1 VSDAIEGCDNNYIN
15 ERIVSIGMSD
25 CKSFIYFCTYIMYMF
40 YLVGLGLFDE
50 KDISLK
56 GLECLRNVD
65 KIYAEFFTSR
75 LFGSSF
81 EAIEEL
87 IGQKI
92 EILVRGEV
100 EEEHKFMDE
109 AKTSDVALITGGD
122 PLIATTHSDFLVQC
136 SKKGIDFEVIHGSSI
151 LSSAPAISGLQ
162 GYKFGKVT
170 TIPFPDYNFYP
181 KSPYEAIEEN
191 LKMDLH
197 TLVLLDIQA
206 HNDRY
211 MTVNEGLEYLMS
223 IHDDLEREGLIT
235 EDTLAMGIA
244 RVGSRDVVVRAGK
257 IKELR
262 DFDFGGP
269 LHCIVI
275 PSKLHIVEAEYMVE
289 IAGADPKILDDV

>member
-1 VSDAIEGCDNNYIN
+1 
-15 ERIVSIGMSD
+15 
-25 CKSFIYFCTYIMYMF
+25 MF

-56 GLECLRNVD
+56 GLECLKNVD

-81 EAIEEL
+81 EAIEQL
-87 IGQKI
+87 IGKEI
-92 EILVRGEV
+92 EILVRNEV
-100 EEEHKFMDE
+100 EEESKFIEE
-109 AKTSDVALITGGD
+109 ARDSDVALITGGD
-122 PLIATTHSDFLVQC
+122 PLIATTHSDFIVQC
-136 SKKGIDFEVIHGSSI
+136 SKKGIGYEIIHGSSI

-170 TIPFPDYNFYP
+170 TIPFPDHNFYP

-211 MTVNEGLEYLMS
+211 MTVNQGLEYLMN
-223 IHDDLEREGLIT
+223 IKDNLDHEGAVT

-244 RVGSRDVVVRAGK
+244 RVGSRDVVVKAGK
-257 IKELR
+257 VKELM

-275 PSKLHIVEAEYMVE
+275 PSRLHIVEAEYLVE
-289 IAGADPKILDDV
+289 IAGADPEILNEN

>member
-1 VSDAIEGCDNNYIN
+1 
-15 ERIVSIGMSD
+15 
-25 CKSFIYFCTYIMYMF
+25 MF

-65 KIYAEFFTSR
+65 KIYAEFFTSH

-81 EAIEEL
+81 DKIEEL
-87 IGQKI
+87 IGKKI
-92 EILVRGEV
+92 EVLVRGEV
-100 EEEHKFMDE
+100 EEEHVFIDE
-109 AKTSDVALITGGD
+109 AKQLDVALITGGD

-136 SKKGIDFEVIHGSSI
+136 SKKGIDFEVIHASSI

-181 KSPYEAIEEN
+181 KSPYMAIEEN
-191 LKMDLH
+191 LKSELH

-206 HNDRY
+206 HNNRY

-223 IHDDLEREGLIT
+223 IKDDLDYDGLIN
-235 EDTLAMGIA
+235 EDSLAIGIA
-244 RVGSRDVVVRAGK
+244 RVGSSDVVVKAGK
-257 IKELR
+257 ISSLI

-275 PSKLHIVEAEYMVE
+275 PSKLHIVEAEYLVE
-289 IAGADPKILDDV
+289 IAGASRDILDDV

>member
-1 VSDAIEGCDNNYIN
+1 
-15 ERIVSIGMSD
+15 
-25 CKSFIYFCTYIMYMF
+25 MF

-56 GLECLRNVD
+56 GLECLKNVD

-87 IGQKI
+87 IGKKI
-92 EILVRGEV
+92 EVLVRGEV
-100 EEEHKFMDE
+100 EEEHKFIEE
-109 AKTSDVALITGGD
+109 AKDGDVALITGGD
-122 PLIATTHSDFLVQC
+122 PLIATTHSEFLVQC
-136 SKKGIDFEVIHGSSI
+136 HKKGIDFEVIHGSSI

-181 KSPYEAIEEN
+181 KSPYDVIEEN
-191 LKMDLH
+191 FRMNLH

-206 HNDRY
+206 HKNRY
-211 MTVNEGLEYLMS
+211 MTVNQGLEYLMS
-223 IHDDLEREGLIT
+223 IYEDLDREGLISP
-235 EDTLAMGIA
+235 DTLAMGIA
-244 RVGSRDVVVRAGK
+244 RVGSKDVVVKAGK
-257 IKELR
+257 ISELI

-275 PSKLHIVEAEYMVE
+275 PSKLHIVEAEYLVE
-289 IAGADPKILDDV
+289 IAGADSKILDDV

>member
-1 VSDAIEGCDNNYIN
+1 
-15 ERIVSIGMSD
+15 
-25 CKSFIYFCTYIMYMF
+25 MF
-40 YLVGLGLFDE
+40 YLVGLGLFDH

-56 GLECLRNVD
+56 GLECLKNVD

-81 EAIEEL
+81 EAIEGL
-87 IGQKI
+87 IGKKI
-92 EILVRGEV
+92 EILVRNEV
-100 EEEHKFMDE
+100 EEEHKFIEE
-109 AKTSDVALITGGD
+109 AEKSDVALITGGD
-122 PLIATTHSDFLVQC
+122 PLIATTHSEFLVQC
-136 SKKGIDFEVIHGSSI
+136 KRKGIAFEVIHASSI

-191 LKMDLH
+191 LKMNLH

-211 MTVNEGLEYLMS
+211 MTVNEGLEYLLN
-223 IHDDLEREGLIT
+223 IKDDLDHEGLID

-244 RVGSRDVVVRAGK
+244 RVGSGDVVVKAGK
-257 IKELR
+257 ISDLINY
-262 DFDFGGP
+262 DFGGP
-269 LHCIVI
+269 LHCIII
-275 PSKLHIVEAEYMVE
+275 PSKLHIVEAEYLVE
-289 IAGADPKILDDV
+289 IAGADSEILDDV

>member
-1 VSDAIEGCDNNYIN
+1 
-15 ERIVSIGMSD
+15 
-25 CKSFIYFCTYIMYMF
+25 MF

-87 IGQKI
+87 VGQEI
-92 EILVRGEV
+92 EVLVRGEV
-100 EEEHKFMDE
+100 EEEHKFIDE
-109 AKTSDVALITGGD
+109 ARDSDVALITGGD

-136 SKKGIDFEVIHGSSI
+136 SKRGIDFEVIHGSSI

-191 LKMDLH
+191 LRMDLH

-206 HNDRY
+206 HKDRY
-211 MTVNEGLEYLMS
+211 MTVNQGLEYLMN
-223 IHDDLEREGLIT
+223 IKNDLDREGLIC

-244 RVGSRDVVVRAGK
+244 RVGSKDVVVRAGK
-257 IKELR
+257 ISELI

-275 PSKLHIVEAEYMVE
+275 PSKLHIVEAEYIVE
-289 IAGADPKILDDV
+289 IAGADSSILDDV

>member
-1 VSDAIEGCDNNYIN
+1 
-15 ERIVSIGMSD
+15 
-25 CKSFIYFCTYIMYMF
+25 MF

-56 GLECLRNVD
+56 GLECLQNVD

-81 EAIEEL
+81 DKIEEL
-87 IGQKI
+87 IGKEI

-100 EEEHKFMDE
+100 EEESKFIEE

-122 PLIATTHSDFLVQC
+122 PLIATTHSDFIVQC
-136 SKKGIDFEVIHGSSI
+136 SKKGIDYEIIHGSSI

-191 LKMDLH
+191 LANDLH

-211 MTVNEGLEYLMS
+211 MTINQGLEYLMN
-223 IHDDLEREGLIT
+223 IKDNLDREGAIT
-235 EDTLAMGIA
+235 RDTLAMGIA
-244 RVGSRDVVVRAGK
+244 RVGSKDVVIKAGK
-257 IKELR
+257 ISDLI
-262 DFDFGGP
+262 DFDLGGP

-275 PSKLHIVEAEYMVE
+275 PSKLHIVEAEYLVE
-289 IAGADPKILDDV
+289 IAGADSEILDNI

>member
-1 VSDAIEGCDNNYIN
+1 
-15 ERIVSIGMSD
+15 
-25 CKSFIYFCTYIMYMF
+25 MF

-56 GLECLRNVD
+56 GLECLKKVD

-87 IGQKI
+87 IGKKI
-92 EILVRGEV
+92 EILVRNEV
-100 EEEHKFMDE
+100 EEESKFIE
-109 AKTSDVALITGGD
+109 ESKNIDVALITGGD

-136 SKKGIDFEVIHGSSI
+136 SKKGIEYEVIHGSSI

-181 KSPYEAIEEN
+181 KSPYVAIEEN
-191 LKMDLH
+191 LAMGLH

-206 HNDRY
+206 HKDRY
-211 MTVNEGLEYLMS
+211 MTVNEGLKFLMN
-223 IHDDLEREGLIT
+223 IKEELDYDGTID
-235 EDTLAMGIA
+235 EDTLAIGIA
-244 RVGSRDVVVRAGK
+244 RVGSKDVVVKAGS
-257 IKELR
+257 ISQLI
-262 DFDFGGP
+262 DYDFGGP
-269 LHCIVI
+269 LHCLII
-275 PSKLHIVEAEYMVE
+275 PSDLHIVEAEYLVE
-289 IAGADPKILDDV
+289 IAGADPKILDNV

>member
-1 VSDAIEGCDNNYIN
+1 
-15 ERIVSIGMSD
+15 
-25 CKSFIYFCTYIMYMF
+25 MF
-40 YLVGLGLFDE
+40 YLVGLGLFDQ

-56 GLECLRNVD
+56 GLECLKNVD

-87 IGQKI
+87 IGKKI
-92 EILVRGEV
+92 EVLVRNEV
-100 EEEHKFMDE
+100 EEEHIFIEE
-109 AKTSDVALITGGD
+109 AKSLNVALITGGD
-122 PLIATTHSDFLVQC
+122 PLIATTHSEFLVQC
-136 SKKGIDFEVIHGSSI
+136 KCKGIDFEVIHGSSI

-191 LKMDLH
+191 LKMNLH

-211 MTVNEGLEYLMS
+211 MTVNEGLEYLLN
-223 IHDDLEREGLIT
+223 IRQNLGRDGLIN

-244 RVGSRDVVVRAGK
+244 RVGSKDVVVRAGK
-257 IKELR
+257 ISELI
-262 DFDFGGP
+262 DYDFGGP
-269 LHCIVI
+269 LHCIII
-275 PSKLHIVEAEYMVE
+275 PSKLHIVEAEYLVE
-289 IAGADPKILDDV
+289 IAGADSSILDDA

>member
-1 VSDAIEGCDNNYIN
+1 
-15 ERIVSIGMSD
+15 
-25 CKSFIYFCTYIMYMF
+25 MF

-56 GLECLRNVD
+56 GLECLKSVD

-81 EAIEEL
+81 DAIEEL
-87 IGQKI
+87 IGKKI
-92 EILVRGEV
+92 EVLVRGEV
-100 EEEHKFMDE
+100 EEEHKFIE
-109 AKTSDVALITGGD
+109 ESKTLDVALITGGD

-136 SKKGIDFEVIHGSSI
+136 HKMGIDFEVIHGSSI

-206 HNDRY
+206 HKDRY
-211 MTVNEGLEYLMS
+211 MTVNQGLEYLMN
-223 IHDDLEREGLIT
+223 IYDDLDREGLLNW
-235 EDTLAMGIA
+235 DSLVMGIA
-244 RVGSRDVVVRAGK
+244 RVGSCDVVVKAGK
-257 IKELR
+257 ISELI

-269 LHCIVI
+269 LHCIIV
-275 PSKLHIVEAEYMVE
+275 PSKLHIVEAEYLVE
-289 IAGADPKILDDV
+289 IAGANPEILEDV

>member
-1 VSDAIEGCDNNYIN
+1 
-15 ERIVSIGMSD
+15 
-25 CKSFIYFCTYIMYMF
+25 MF

-100 EEEHKFMDE
+100 EEESKFIEE
-109 AKTSDVALITGGD
+109 AKTQDVAL
-122 PLIATTHSDFLVQC
+122 
-136 SKKGIDFEVIHGSSI
+136 GSSI

-191 LKMDLH
+191 LAMNLH

-206 HNDRY
+206 HKDRY
-211 MTVNEGLEYLMS
+211 MTINQGLEYLMS
-223 IHDDLEREGLIT
+223 IKKDLDREGAIT

-244 RVGSRDVVVRAGK
+244 RVGSKDVIVKAGK
-257 IKELR
+257 ISELI
-262 DFDFGGP
+262 DYDFGGP

-275 PSKLHIVEAEYMVE
+275 PSKLHIVEAEYLVE
-289 IAGADPKILDDV
+289 IAGADPEILNEI